1 MRILLLIWV
10 LAMGLTGVSA
20 QNAAWTGSEQP
31 SEINAALIQDVNT
44 PPGIKVFP
52 NPVTDKWFTVEVSDQ
67 NIQEIR
73 ITNIAGTAVYIRKFQ
88 GMVNRH
94 RVTLE
99 NIPSGIYLLR
109 VTTDTNQARTSK
121 LLVKN
126 Q

>member
-10 LAMGLTGVSA
+10 LLVGLTDLSA
-20 QNAAWTGSEQP
+20 QNAGWTGSEQP
-31 SEINAALIQDVNT
+31 AEINAALIQDVNAM
-44 PPGIKVFP
+44 PGIKVFP

-73 ITNIAGTAVYIRKFQ
+73 LTNIAGTAVYIRKFQ

-94 RVTLE
+94 RVALE

-109 VTTDTNQARTSK
+109 VTTDTNQARTTK